1 MPEYSISTSLDKI
14 PKSGIRKLFDLAQNM
29 EGIISLGIGEPDFS
43 TPPHIVEASI
53 NALKQGKTYYSPNP
67 GLVELRQAISEKM
80 KNQNRIDA
88 SENEILITVGGGE
101 ALSLAIQSS
110 IRVGN
115 DVIIPSPAFV
125 SYIPIVMLSGG
136 NPIEVECKEEEKFI
150 LSSDILEEK
159 ITENTEL
166 LILNS
171 PSNPTGSVMTKNDLE
186 KISDIIIEYNLKVIS
201 DEVYESLVYDGKKHV
216 SIASL
221 NGMENNVVTINSFSK
236 TYSMT
241 GWRVGYL
248 ASKDPIL
255 LDRMLKLHMYG
266 PVCNN
271 TFAQFGALEAL
282 KGPQDSVEYMR
293 SEFEDRRNLLLDRIK
308 EMSGVR
314 ALKPEGAFYVFM
326 NISETGMKSEEFS
339 EKLLNQEKVVTVPG
353 SSFGQYSDN
362 FVRLA
367 YPLKKDRINEASD
380 RIERFLSKN

>member
-1 MPEYSISTSLDKI
+1 MSEYSISSSLDKI

-29 EGIISLGIGEPDFS
+29 EGVISLGIGEPDFS
-43 TPPHIVEASI
+43 TPSHIIEASI
-53 NALKQGKTYYSPNP
+53 NALKQGRTYYSPNS
-67 GLVELRQAISEKM
+67 GLLELRQAISKKM
-80 KNQNRIDA
+80 TDQNKINV
-88 SENEILITVGGGE
+88 SENEILVTVGGGE

-110 IRVGN
+110 IKTGN
-115 DVIIPSPAFV
+115 EVIIPSPAFV

-136 NPIEVECKEEEKFI
+136 NPIEVECKEEESFI
-150 LSSDILEEK
+150 LNSDILEEN

-171 PSNPTGSVMTKNDLE
+171 PSNPTGSVMTRSDLE

-201 DEVYESLVYDGKKHV
+201 DEVYESLIYGGKKHI

-221 NGMENNVVTINSFSK
+221 NGMENNVITVNSFSK

-248 ASKDPIL
+248 ASKDPTL
-255 LDRMLKLHMYG
+255 FDRMLKLHMYG

-282 KGPQDSVEYMR
+282 NGPQDYVEYMR

-308 EMSGVR
+308 EMNGVR
-314 ALKPEGAFYVFM
+314 AVKPEGAFYVFM

-353 SSFGQYSDN
+353 SSFDQYSND

-367 YPLKKDRINEASD
+367 YPLKKDKINEASD
-380 RIERFLSKN
+380 RMKKFLSKN

>member
-1 MPEYSISTSLDKI
+1 MSEYSISSSLDKI

-29 EGIISLGIGEPDFS
+29 EGVISLGIGEPDFS
-43 TPPHIVEASI
+43 TPSHIIEASI
-53 NALKQGKTYYSPNP
+53 NALKQGRTYYSPNS
-67 GLVELRQAISEKM
+67 GLLELRQAISKKM
-80 KNQNRIDA
+80 TDQNKINV
-88 SENEILITVGGGE
+88 SENEILVTVGGGE

-110 IRVGN
+110 IKTGN
-115 DVIIPSPAFV
+115 EVIIPSPAFV

-136 NPIEVECKEEEKFI
+136 NPIEVECKEEESFI
-150 LSSDILEEK
+150 LNSDILEEN

-171 PSNPTGSVMTKNDLE
+171 PSNPTGSVMTRSDLE

-201 DEVYESLVYDGKKHV
+201 DEVYESLIYGGKKHI

-221 NGMENNVVTINSFSK
+221 NGMENNVITVNSFSK

-248 ASKDPIL
+248 ASKDPTL
-255 LDRMLKLHMYG
+255 FDRMLKLHMYG

-282 KGPQDSVEYMR
+282 NGPQDYVEYMR

-308 EMSGVR
+308 EMNGVR
-314 ALKPEGAFYVFM
+314 AVKPEGAFYVFM

-353 SSFGQYSDN
+353 SSFGQYSND

-367 YPLKKDRINEASD
+367 YPLKKDKINEASD
-380 RIERFLSKN
+380 RMKKFLSKN

>member
-1 MPEYSISTSLDKI
+1 MSEYSVSSSLDKI

-29 EGIISLGIGEPDFS
+29 EGVISLGIGEPDFS
-43 TPPHIVEASI
+43 TPSHIIEASI
-53 NALKQGKTYYSPNP
+53 NALKQGRTYYSPNS
-67 GLVELRQAISEKM
+67 GLLELRQAISKKM
-80 KNQNRIDA
+80 TDQNKINV
-88 SENEILITVGGGE
+88 SENEILVTVGGGE

-110 IRVGN
+110 IKTGN
-115 DVIIPSPAFV
+115 EVIIPSPAFV

-136 NPIEVECKEEEKFI
+136 NPIEVECKEEESFI
-150 LSSDILEEK
+150 LNSDILEEN

-171 PSNPTGSVMTKNDLE
+171 PSNPTGSVMTRSDLE

-201 DEVYESLVYDGKKHV
+201 DEVYESLIYGGKKHI

-221 NGMENNVVTINSFSK
+221 NGMENNVITVNSFSK

-248 ASKDPIL
+248 ASKDPTL
-255 LDRMLKLHMYG
+255 FDRMLKLHMYG

-282 KGPQDSVEYMR
+282 NGPQDYVEYMR

-308 EMSGVR
+308 EMNGVR
-314 ALKPEGAFYVFM
+314 AVKPEGAFYVFM

-353 SSFGQYSDN
+353 SSFGQYSND

-367 YPLKKDRINEASD
+367 YPLKKDKINEASD
-380 RIERFLSKN
+380 RMKKFLSKN

>member
-1 MPEYSISTSLDKI
+1 MSEYSISSSLDKI

-29 EGIISLGIGEPDFS
+29 EGVISLGIGEPDFN
-43 TPPHIVEASI
+43 TPSHIIEASI
-53 NALKQGKTYYSPNP
+53 NALKQGRTYYSPNS
-67 GLVELRQAISEKM
+67 GLLELRQAISKKM
-80 KNQNRIDA
+80 TDQNKINV
-88 SENEILITVGGGE
+88 SENEILVTVGGGE

-110 IRVGN
+110 IKTGN
-115 DVIIPSPAFV
+115 EVIIPSPAFV

-136 NPIEVECKEEEKFI
+136 NPIEVECKEEESFI
-150 LSSDILEEK
+150 LNSDILEEN

-171 PSNPTGSVMTKNDLE
+171 PSNPTGSVMTRSDLE

-201 DEVYESLVYDGKKHV
+201 DEVYESLIYGGKKHI

-221 NGMENNVVTINSFSK
+221 NGMENNVITVNSFSK

-248 ASKDPIL
+248 ASKDPTL
-255 LDRMLKLHMYG
+255 FDRMLKLHMYG

-282 KGPQDSVEYMR
+282 NGPQDYVEYMR

-308 EMSGVR
+308 EMNGVR
-314 ALKPEGAFYVFM
+314 AVKPEGAFYVFM

-353 SSFGQYSDN
+353 SSFGQYSND

-367 YPLKKDRINEASD
+367 YPLKKDKINEASD
-380 RIERFLSKN
+380 RMKKFLSKN

>member
-1 MPEYSISTSLDKI
+1 MPEHSISSSLDRI

-29 EGIISLGIGEPDFS
+29 EGIISLGIGEPDFD
-43 TPPHIVEASI
+43 TPINIVEASI
-53 NALKQGKTYYSPNP
+53 KALKEGKTYYSPNS
-67 GLVELRQAISEKM
+67 GILELRQAISGKM
-80 KNQNRIDA
+80 KKQNSVDV
-88 SENEILITVGGGE
+88 SENEIIVTIGGGE

-110 IRVGN
+110 IKTG
-115 DVIIPSPAFV
+115 DGVIVPSPAFV
-125 SYIPIVMLSGG
+125 AYVPTVMLSGG
-136 NPIEVECKEEEKFI
+136 KPIEVECQEDENFI
-150 LSSDILEEK
+150 LNPDLLEEK

-171 PSNPTGSVMTKNDLE
+171 PSNPTGSVIKKSDLE
-186 KISDIIIEYNLKVIS
+186 KISDIVIEYNLKVIS
-201 DEVYESLVYDGKKHV
+201 DEVYENLIYDGKKHV

-221 NGMENNVVTINSFSK
+221 NGMEDNVITVNSFSK

-248 ASKDPIL
+248 CSKDESL

-282 KGPQDSVEYMR
+282 RGPQDFVDQMR
-293 SEFEDRRNLLLDRIK
+293 EEFEDRRNLLLSRIK
-308 EMSGVR
+308 EMKGVS
-314 ALKPEGAFYVFM
+314 AMKPEGAFYLFM
-326 NISETGMKSEEFS
+326 NISGTGMKSEDFS

-353 SSFGQYSDN
+353 SAFGPYSDD

-367 YPLKKDRINEASD
+367 YPLKKDKINEACD
-380 RIERFLSKN
+380 RMERFLSKF

>member
-1 MPEYSISTSLDKI
+1 MSEYSISSSLDKI

-29 EGIISLGIGEPDFS
+29 EGIISLGIGEPDFA
-43 TPPHIVEASI
+43 TPQNIVEASI
-53 NALKQGKTYYSPNP
+53 KALKEGKTYYSPNS
-67 GLVELRQAISEKM
+67 GILELRQAISEKM
-80 KNQNRIDA
+80 KKQNSIDV
-88 SENEILITVGGGE
+88 SENEIMVTVGGGE

-110 IRVGN
+110 IKTGN
-115 DVIIPSPAFV
+115 DVIVPSPAFV
-125 SYIPIVMLSGG
+125 AYVPTVILSGG
-136 NPIEVECKEEEKFI
+136 NPIEVECKQDENFI
-150 LSSDILEEK
+150 LNPDLLEEK

-171 PSNPTGSVMTKNDLE
+171 PSNPTGAVMKKNDLE

-201 DEVYESLVYDGKKHV
+201 DEVYESLIYDNKKHV

-221 NGMENNVVTINSFSK
+221 NGMEENTITVNSFSK

-248 ASKDPIL
+248 SSKDKVL
-255 LDRMLKLHMYG
+255 FDRMLKLHMYG

-282 KGPQDSVEYMR
+282 KGSQDFVNHMR
-293 SEFEDRRNLLLDRIK
+293 DEFKDRRDLLLKRIE
-308 EMSGVR
+308 EMNGVSSI
-314 ALKPEGAFYVFM
+314 KPEGAFYLFM
-326 NISETGMKSEEFS
+326 NISQTKMKSEEFS

-353 SSFGQYSDN
+353 SAFGPYSDE

-367 YPLKKDRINEASD
+367 YPLKKDKINEACD

>member
-1 MPEYSISTSLDKI
+1 MSEYSISSSLDKI

-43 TPPHIVEASI
+43 TPSHIIEASI
-53 NALKQGKTYYSPNP
+53 NALKQGRTYYSPNS
-67 GLVELRQAISEKM
+67 GLLELRQAISKKM
-80 KNQNRIDA
+80 TDQNKINV
-88 SENEILITVGGGE
+88 SENEILVTVGGGE

-110 IRVGN
+110 IKTGN
-115 DVIIPSPAFV
+115 EVIIPSPAFV

-136 NPIEVECKEEEKFI
+136 NPIEVECKEEESFI
-150 LSSDILEEK
+150 LNSDILEEN

-171 PSNPTGSVMTKNDLE
+171 PSNPTGSVMTRSDLE

-201 DEVYESLVYDGKKHV
+201 DEVYESLIYGGKKHI

-221 NGMENNVVTINSFSK
+221 NGMENNVITVNSFSK

-248 ASKDPIL
+248 ASKDPTL
-255 LDRMLKLHMYG
+255 FDRMLKLHMYG

-282 KGPQDSVEYMR
+282 NGPQDYVEYMR

-308 EMSGVR
+308 EMNGVR
-314 ALKPEGAFYVFM
+314 AVKPEGAFYVFM

-353 SSFGQYSDN
+353 SSFGQYSND

-367 YPLKKDRINEASD
+367 YPLKKDKINEASD
-380 RIERFLSKN
+380 RMKKFLSKN

>member
-1 MPEYSISTSLDKI
+1 MSEYSISSSLDKI

-29 EGIISLGIGEPDFS
+29 EGIISLGIGEPDFA
-43 TPPHIVEASI
+43 TPKNIVEASI
-53 NALKQGKTYYSPNP
+53 KALKEGKTYYSPNS
-67 GLVELRQAISEKM
+67 GILELRQAISEKM
-80 KNQNRIDA
+80 KKQNSIDV
-88 SENEILITVGGGE
+88 SENEIMVTVGGGE

-110 IRVGN
+110 IKTGN
-115 DVIIPSPAFV
+115 DVIVPSPAFV
-125 SYIPIVMLSGG
+125 AYVPTVMLSGG
-136 NPIEVECKEEEKFI
+136 NPIEVECKQDENFI
-150 LSSDILEEK
+150 LNPDLLEEK

-171 PSNPTGSVMTKNDLE
+171 PSNPTGAVMKKNDLE
-186 KISDIIIEYNLKVIS
+186 KISDIIREYNLKVIS
-201 DEVYESLVYDGKKHV
+201 DEVYESLIYDNKKHV

-221 NGMENNVVTINSFSK
+221 NGMEENTITVNSFSK

-248 ASKDPIL
+248 SSKDKVL
-255 LDRMLKLHMYG
+255 FDRMLKLHMYG

-282 KGPQDSVEYMR
+282 KGSQDFVNHMR
-293 SEFEDRRNLLLDRIK
+293 DEFKDRRDLLLKRIE
-308 EMSGVR
+308 EMNGVSSI
-314 ALKPEGAFYVFM
+314 KPEGAFYLFM
-326 NISETGMKSEEFS
+326 NISQTKMKSEEFS

-353 SSFGQYSDN
+353 SAFGPYSDE

-367 YPLKKDRINEASD
+367 YPLKKDKINEACD

>member
-1 MPEYSISTSLDKI
+1 MSEYSISSSLDKI

-29 EGIISLGIGEPDFS
+29 EGIISLGIGEPDFA
-43 TPPHIVEASI
+43 TPQNIVEASI
-53 NALKQGKTYYSPNP
+53 KALKEGKTYYSPNS
-67 GLVELRQAISEKM
+67 GILELRQAISEKM
-80 KNQNRIDA
+80 KKQNSIDV
-88 SENEILITVGGGE
+88 SENEIMVTVGGGE

-110 IRVGN
+110 IKTGN
-115 DVIIPSPAFV
+115 DVIVPSPAFV
-125 SYIPIVMLSGG
+125 AYVPTVMLSGG
-136 NPIEVECKEEEKFI
+136 NPIEVECKQDENFI
-150 LSSDILEEK
+150 LNPDLLEEK

-171 PSNPTGSVMTKNDLE
+171 PSNPTGAVMKKNDLE
-186 KISDIIIEYNLKVIS
+186 KISDIIREYNLKVIS
-201 DEVYESLVYDGKKHV
+201 DEVYESLIYDNKKHV

-221 NGMENNVVTINSFSK
+221 NGMEENTITVNSFSK

-248 ASKDPIL
+248 SSKDKVL
-255 LDRMLKLHMYG
+255 FDRMLKLHMYG

-282 KGPQDSVEYMR
+282 KGSQDFVNHMR
-293 SEFEDRRNLLLDRIK
+293 DEFKDRRDLLLKRIE
-308 EMSGVR
+308 EMNGVSSI
-314 ALKPEGAFYVFM
+314 KPEGAFYLFM
-326 NISETGMKSEEFS
+326 NISQTKMKSEEFS

-353 SSFGQYSDN
+353 SAFGPYSDE

-367 YPLKKDRINEASD
+367 YPLKKDKINEACD